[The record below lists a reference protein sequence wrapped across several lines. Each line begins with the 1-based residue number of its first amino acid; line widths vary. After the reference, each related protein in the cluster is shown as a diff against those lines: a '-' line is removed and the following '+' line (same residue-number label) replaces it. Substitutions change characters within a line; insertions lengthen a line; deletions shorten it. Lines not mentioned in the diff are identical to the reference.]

1 MLEIYTQLTSRIKVV
16 DNLHC
21 ASGIQTPGV
30 NGEILKASSQISLV
44 HCISWINLKK
54 KFVFVAQSKVGASAV
69 YPHFCAHGKVC
80 LSLAYA
86 NKGLIYFSTSEF
98 GIALI
103 AHISILT

>member
-21 ASGIQTPGV
+21 ASGIRTPGV

-54 KFVFVAQSKVGASAV
+54 KI
-69 YPHFCAHGKVC
+69 
-80 LSLAYA
+80 LSLLL
-86 NKGLIYFSTSEF
+86 NLKSVQVPSTLIFVLMGKCAFLWPTQTK
-98 GIALI
+98 A
-103 AHISILT
+103 